1 MKKEVVTSLSVL
13 GTVIPSISNALPLSE
28 IPTALKSLNN
38 LSEIIYEMPDITPR
52 TLEVIEVIASHDAFL
67 IDDEV
72 GSVYIDLSKLQESLA
87 SKVSESQKVVEISE
101 SNLVKLNQIFAQI
114 LAEKNA
120 FRRAGTLEGSI
131 INQIMLEKLKLE
143 ASPILEEDL
152 KFYMASCFF

>member
-28 IPTALKSLNN
+28 VPTALRGLNN
-38 LSEIIYEMPDITPR
+38 PSEIIYEMSDITPK
-52 TLEVIEVIASHDAFL
+52 TMEVIEEIASHGAFL
-67 IDDEV
+67 IDDEE
-72 GSVYIDLSKLQESLA
+72 GSVYIDLSKLQGSLA

-101 SNLVKLNQIFAQI
+101 SDLVKLNQIFVHI
-114 LAEKNA
+114 LAEKKA
-120 FRRAGTLEGSI
+120 FQRAGTSEGSI
-131 INQIMLEKLKLE
+131 INQIMLEKLKQE